1 MEHLR
6 KIWKQS
12 PLLGATCLLMLAAFA
27 AAAAGMA
34 LDPRTITGVNAWLKP
49 AKFAISTAI
58 FSATIAW
65 IFGYLT
71 PSPKLTRLG
80 RTLSAMLIL
89 EVAIIFVQAWRGTT
103 SHFNLSTPLNGAL
116 FGIMG
121 VGIAVV
127 WIATIG
133 VFLAAL
139 RQRFAD
145 PSWGWSLRLGLLI
158 AVIGSAAGG
167 LMLRPTPGQAV
178 NRQFAGGHTVG
189 APDGG
194 PGLPGVGWSSEHGDL
209 RVPHFFGLHAI
220 QVLPFCAWLFRR
232 RRRVTALV
240 VTASASYFGFILI
253 LTWQALRGES
263 IAQPGGAT
271 LTALALWLAVTAGAV
286 VWTQLARGAAKVQSQ
301 SLPAG
306 VAL

>member
-1 MEHLR
+1 
-6 KIWKQS
+6 
-12 PLLGATCLLMLAAFA
+12 
-27 AAAAGMA
+27 MA

-58 FSATIAW
+58 FSGTIAW

-80 RTLSAMLIL
+80 RTLSVMLIL

-103 SHFNLSTPLNGAL
+103 SHFNLSTPLNGIL
-116 FGIMG
+116 FSIMG
-121 VGIAVV
+121 IGIAIV

-133 VFLAAL
+133 VFLAAM
-139 RQRFAD
+139 RQKFAD
-145 PSWGWSLRLGLLI
+145 PAWGWSLRLGLLI

-167 LMLRPTPGQAV
+167 LMLRPAAGQAAH
-178 NRQFAGGHTVG
+178 RQTAGAHTVG

-220 QVLPFCAWLFRR
+220 QVLPFCAWLVRR
-232 RRRVTALV
+232 RRRATALV
-240 VTASASYFGFILI
+240 VTTAASYFGFILI

-263 IAQPGGAT
+263 IAQPGAAT
-271 LTALALWLAVTAGAV
+271 LTALAVWLSATAGAIV
-286 VWTQLARGAAKVQSQ
+286 GTQLHRGAAKVQAQ